1 MITDVKINEAL
12 KKLYYERGYWGD
24 KTIADVWDEQ
34 CEKYGDRTYVQD
46 DLGTKLTYKQVDT
59 GARKLASWLKEV
71 GVQNGDVV
79 SFQVPK
85 WADFCIIYLACL
97 KVGAVMHPL
106 ATNLSANDI
115 DYVINKVQSVV
126 YICPTFFHKTDYEN
140 QYHGIESKLGS
151 LKAVL
156 LLDKEFPAHDE
167 NAVTLSKVLSGYSEL
182 DGACPAHS
190 DDVCCILST
199 SGTTGKPKQAM
210 FTHNNILFSERSY
223 TADLDLTPLIC

>member
-85 WADFCIIYLACL
+85 WQISALFTWPALRW
-97 KVGAVMHPL
+97 VPL
-106 ATNLSANDI
+106 CTRLQRI
-115 DYVINKVQSVV
+115 
-126 YICPTFFHKTDYEN
+126 
-140 QYHGIESKLGS
+140 
-151 LKAVL
+151 
-156 LLDKEFPAHDE
+156 
-167 NAVTLSKVLSGYSEL
+167 
-182 DGACPAHS
+182 
-190 DDVCCILST
+190 
-199 SGTTGKPKQAM
+199 
-210 FTHNNILFSERSY
+210 
-223 TADLDLTPLIC
+223 

>member
-140 QYHGIESKLGS
+140 QYHGIENKLGS

-156 LLDKEFPAHDE
+156 LLDKEFPR
-167 NAVTLSKVLSGYSEL
+167 TMK
-182 DGACPAHS
+182 
-190 DDVCCILST
+190 
-199 SGTTGKPKQAM
+199 
-210 FTHNNILFSERSY
+210 
-223 TADLDLTPLIC
+223 TPSR

>member
-126 YICPTFFHKTDYEN
+126 YICPTFFHKTDFEN
-140 QYHGIESKLGS
+140 QYHEIEGKLGS

-167 NAVTLSKVLSGYSEL
+167 NAITLSKVLSGYS
-182 DGACPAHS
+182 
-190 DDVCCILST
+190 
-199 SGTTGKPKQAM
+199 
-210 FTHNNILFSERSY
+210 
-223 TADLDLTPLIC
+223 

>member
-140 QYHGIESKLGS
+140 R
-151 LKAVL
+151 
-156 LLDKEFPAHDE
+156 
-167 NAVTLSKVLSGYSEL
+167 
-182 DGACPAHS
+182 
-190 DDVCCILST
+190 
-199 SGTTGKPKQAM
+199 KQAW
-210 FTHNNILFSERSY
+210 I
-223 TADLDLTPLIC
+223 A